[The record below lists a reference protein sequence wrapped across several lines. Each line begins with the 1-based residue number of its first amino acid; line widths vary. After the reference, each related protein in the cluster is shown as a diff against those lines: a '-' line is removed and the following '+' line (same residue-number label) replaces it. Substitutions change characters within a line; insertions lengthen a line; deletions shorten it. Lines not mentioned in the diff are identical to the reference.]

1 MKDEKLAAGLGWFSI
16 GLGLAELLAPRRVG
30 ETAGIQGHDYSLRA
44 AGMRELMSGI
54 GILSQPRAAGWL
66 WSRVAGDVIDLSM
79 LARAA
84 KNAQDDRQR
93 RRALGAITAV
103 AGVTA
108 LDVLCSVRLT
118 QQRGNGRQQD
128 HDGNGNGGAHAET
141 NHPLRRSVIID
152 RPLEEIYSFW
162 RNFENLPRFMNHLKS
177 VQVLDAKR
185 SHWVAKGPAGTEVE
199 WDAEIIEEK
208 PNELIA
214 WKSLPGAAVEHAGSV
229 RFERATGDRG
239 TVVRVKLHYHPP
251 GGAIGRAVAKVFGEE
266 PGKQISVDLLRIKQL
281 LETGEIARTEGQSA
295 GRSHSTS
302 RRYDDWVRT

>member
-1 MKDEKLAAGLGWFSI
+1 VKDENLAVGLGWFSI
-16 GLGLAELLAPRRVG
+16 GLGLAELLAPRKVG
-30 ETAGIQGHDYSLRA
+30 ETAGIRGHDYSLRA

-79 LARAA
+79 LTTALKSAGDE
-84 KNAQDDRQR
+84 QQR
-93 RRALGAITAV
+93 RRAAGAIAAV

-108 LDVLCSVRLT
+108 LDVFCSVRLT
-118 QQRGNGRQQD
+118 QQRRNGK
-128 HDGNGNGGAHAET
+128 HDENGNAHAPTES
-141 NHPLRRSVIID
+141 NRYPLRRSVIID
-152 RPLEEIYSFW
+152 RPLAEVYAFW

-177 VQVLDAKR
+177 VQEINEKR
-185 SHWVAKGPAGTEVE
+185 SHWVAKGPAGTEIE

-208 PNELIA
+208 PNEVIA
-214 WKSLPGAAVEHAGSV
+214 WKSLPGAVVEHAGSV

-239 TVVRVKLHYHPP
+239 TVVRVKLRYHPP
-251 GGAIGRAVAKVFGEE
+251 GGVIGRTVAKAFGEE

-295 GRSHSTS
+295 GRAHSTS